1 MTTNKSLLLT
11 IAVGLTVFVI
21 VMRLLPHE
29 PNMTPVT
36 AAAIVGGL
44 YLGRRWA
51 FLLPSLALLIS
62 DMLVGFY
69 DWKIML
75 SVYASFAL
83 ISGLSLVVAKYRSVL
98 IGGISLIGAS
108 TSFFLITNG
117 AVWAFS
123 PWYEKS
129 VSGLMYAYELGL
141 PFFRNMLLGD
151 VVYTLAMVAVFELV
165 IVLTAR
171 PTFTAER
178 AQTHSGF

>member
-1 MTTNKSLLLT
+1 
-11 IAVGLTVFVI
+11 
-21 VMRLLPHE
+21 
-29 PNMTPVT
+29 
-36 AAAIVGGL
+36 
-44 YLGRRWA
+44 
-51 FLLPSLALLIS
+51 
-62 DMLVGFY
+62 MLVGFY